1 MLDKTLVSLQNKS
14 KSVGWCWHVF
24 PPALSRGPSSSWR
37 LNTLNFSTQ
46 MTIVR
51 TNYKFQSVHP
61 CATSD
66 VDLYIYIHDIYI
78 YVYIKLC
85 IYIYIYAHPAATS
98 FIFLERISKLS
109 ETSWWQCFSPSFC
122 KCTLPLTSPRT
133 GTNCCAVGHH
143 IGQHKAVLK
152 LTLQGATLPQLF
164 GGPSLGALR

>member
-1 MLDKTLVSLQNKS
+1 MLARVPTSSVKRAKLQLKAEYPELFNSDDDCSHKLQVP
-14 KSVGWCWHVF
+14 KC
-24 PPALSRGPSSSWR
+24 PPVCYIRCRSIYLYTW
-37 LNTLNFSTQ
+37 
-46 MTIVR
+46 
-51 TNYKFQSVHP
+51 
-61 CATSD
+61 
-66 VDLYIYIHDIYI
+66 YIYIWIYI
-78 YVYIKLC
+78 IM
-85 IYIYIYAHPAATS
+85 YIYIYAHPAATS
-98 FIFLERISKLS
+98 LIFLERISKLS